1 MRYWWAS
8 QGKNYKHVAQ
18 VGDLWTCQA
27 SGGRRRVDREL
38 ILEIRAGDLVFHY
51 GDEYLRAIS
60 EADSSWRPLVRPPY
74 YPRLPGEGDEGW
86 QVQTTPVITGLVI
99 HFSEVAS
106 VVSHGSPGPLD
117 RTGRP
122 MQKFLSVL
130 EAVDAGALLSLIG
143 ADLGEAA
150 SAVGGSERVW
160 GGEATSAIREAL
172 ARRSRRLCANTCWPE
187 KLKRNVPSA
196 AGDCPRSSLSRPI
209 STLAISWMRTAAG
222 GSGRL
227 RCSHAVWAAT
237 PYSKR
242 ATSPSTGQASS
253 NHQGRPWSVICALRS
268 RRSWGDGAAPT
279 PGGRHLRSP
288 AMQHGS
294 QHETLPDRRGRAALV

>member
-18 VGDLWTCQA
+18 VGDLWTCPA

-60 EADSSWRPLVRPPY
+60 EADSSWRPLARPLY
-74 YPRLPGEGDEGW
+74 YPRLPGEGDDGW
-86 QVQTTPVITGLVI
+86 QVQTTPVITDLRI

-130 EAVDAGALLSLIG
+130 EAMDAGALLSLIG
-143 ADLGEAA
+143 ANLGEAA
-150 SAVGGSERVW
+150 SAEGGSQRVW

-172 ARRSRRLCANTCWPE
+172 ARREQAALREYLLAGEAEAECALCGRRLPAEFLVAAHIHPRHLLDEDSRRRFGEIAMLACRLGCDSLFE
-187 KLKRNVPSA
+187 
-196 AGDCPRSSLSRPI
+196 AGYLTVDRSGVVQSSGEAVVGDLRV
-209 STLAISWMRTAAG
+209 AVEAVVGRRCRAH
-222 GSGRL
+222 SGR
-227 RCSHAVWAAT
+227 RAPAFARHAARFAT
-237 PYSKR
+237 R
-242 ATSPSTGQASS
+242 
-253 NHQGRPWSVICALRS
+253 
-268 RRSWGDGAAPT
+268 D
-279 PGGRHLRSP
+279 P
-288 AMQHGS
+288 A
-294 QHETLPDRRGRAALV
+294 